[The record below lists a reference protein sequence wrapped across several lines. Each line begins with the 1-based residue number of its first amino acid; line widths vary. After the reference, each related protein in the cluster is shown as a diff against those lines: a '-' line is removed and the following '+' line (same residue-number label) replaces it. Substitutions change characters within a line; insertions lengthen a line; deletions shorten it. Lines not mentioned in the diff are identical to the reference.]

1 MYKVFVNKTPII
13 LTDNGDILKDKKY
26 QVFPFENGNQLV
38 DLVWSMETGK
48 VKKPT
53 VITHYD
59 IDELWITFV
68 QQFNYVQAAGGMVFN
83 SKGEF
88 LVIHRNGKWD
98 LPKGHLKKGERPEF
112 GGMREVEEECGISEL
127 NIVKHLANTF
137 HMYDRKGLVL
147 KKTFWYLMKSDFDG
161 ELVPQE
167 EEGIDQVEWMVK
179 ADIKDLLKKSYPII
193 GELLKKGVK
202 LYKNQSLIIS

>member
-13 LTDNGDILKDKKY
+13 LTDKWDISKDKNY
-26 QVFPFENGNQLV
+26 QVFLFDNGKQLV
-38 DLVWSMETGK
+38 DLVWEMELGK
-48 VKKPT
+48 LKKPT

-59 IDELWITFV
+59 IDELWMTFI

-83 SKGEF
+83 PEGEF

-112 GGMREVEEECGISEL
+112 GGMREVEEECGISNL
-127 NIVKHLANTF
+127 SIATPLANTF

-147 KKTFWYLMKSDFDG
+147 KKTFWYIMKSDYTG
-161 ELVPQE
+161 ELTPQL
-167 EEGIDQVEWMVK
+167 EEGIDRVEWK
-179 ADIKDLLKKSYPII
+179 TKPDIKELLKKSYPII

-202 LYKNQSLIIS
+202 KYNHSLMIS

>member
-13 LTDNGDILKDKKY
+13 LTDKWDISKGKKY
-26 QVFPFENGNQLV
+26 QVLPFDNGQQLV
-38 DLVWSMETGK
+38 DLVWEMENGK
-48 VKKPT
+48 LKKPT

-59 IDELWITFV
+59 IDELWMVFL

-83 SKGEF
+83 DDGTF

-112 GGMREVEEECGISEL
+112 GGMREVEEECGISNLSITE
-127 NIVKHLANTF
+127 HLANTF
-137 HMYDRKGLVL
+137 HMYDRKGLIL
-147 KKTFWYLMKSDFDG
+147 KKTFWYIMKSDFEG
-161 ELVPQE
+161 ELTPQL
-167 EEGIDQVEWMVK
+167 EEGIDIVEWK
-179 ADIKDLLKKSYPII
+179 RKSDIKELLKKSYPIV

-202 LYKNQSLIIS
+202 KFNHSLIIS